1 MTIIYLVLTN
11 PAKNAKQQL
20 TGIPTA
26 AIFHFFDFGF
36 NPKYSCSA
44 ETTTSENLTPSSA
57 ALFLRA
63 MSSSSGS
70 ENARFLIILLYNLSI
85 YIILMRKLMSGIAR

>member
-1 MTIIYLVLTN
+1 
-11 PAKNAKQQL
+11 
-20 TGIPTA
+20 
-26 AIFHFFDFGF
+26 
-36 NPKYSCSA
+36 
-44 ETTTSENLTPSSA
+44 
-57 ALFLRA
+57 LRA